1 MDMMLHLAD
10 LNAAEAKLS
19 KIRGKQGVVTTAMLE
34 EQEWD
39 AFKAKLR
46 KRSKLLAAKTS
57 TNTEARTDSHV
68 QLVPPE
74 PVVEDIDEDDVDM
87 LLSLIDTLE
96 RAAQSST
103 SREQTMTLSE
113 ITRALQNN
121 KVLSTEFTATA
132 REQTKRLLRK
142 LREMNRIWQDT
153 HGRWALL

>member
-1 MDMMLHLAD
+1 MMLHLAD